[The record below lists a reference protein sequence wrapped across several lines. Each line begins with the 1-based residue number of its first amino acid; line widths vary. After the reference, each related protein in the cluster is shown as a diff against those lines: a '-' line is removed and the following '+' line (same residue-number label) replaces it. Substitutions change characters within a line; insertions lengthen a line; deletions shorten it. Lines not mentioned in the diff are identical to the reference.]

1 MWLRLGNQYNAS
13 DTTPQ
18 MVHIDTILQRVSSRI
33 LGRTVSKADR
43 SKFVWRLPQR
53 VNFPSL
59 YTSEKVSPN
68 LRDVSNMLLALEPPE
83 ANHKVWDKP
92 YEAVFI
98 HRPFD
103 LHLKSFRN
111 SYILWSHDDF
121 DNNMTVGYNQ
131 ALAAD
136 LQLLQPLQDVF
147 WTNKRGTERRI
158 GMVGRLDSP
167 HPFGHYRNHV
177 EELFGG
183 SDASKAN
190 SVPHIRKVAVMG
202 AFNPNLLHRMKA
214 EHDVDLYITGQ
225 VRPAALEVAKELNIA
240 VIAVGHERCEA
251 YGLQA
256 LASSLRLHIDDS
268 VQSEAMSELEV
279 DILLP
284 SKLSAVRCT

>member
-1 MWLRLGNQYNAS
+1 
-13 DTTPQ
+13 

-33 LGRTVSKADR
+33 LGKTVSQTDR

-59 YTSEKVSPN
+59 YASEKVPQN
-68 LRDVSNMLLALEPPE
+68 LRDVSHLLLALEPPE
-83 ANHKVWDKP
+83 DNHEVWDKP

-121 DNNMTVGYNQ
+121 DNNMTVGYNP

-147 WTNKRGTERRI
+147 WTNKRGVNRRI

-167 HPFGHYRNHV
+167 HPFGHYRSHV
-177 EELFGG
+177 EQLFGG
-183 SDASKAN
+183 SEASKAN
-190 SVPHIRKVAVMG
+190 NVPHIRNVAVMG

-240 VIAVGHERCEA
+240 VIAVGHQRCEA

-256 LASSLRLHIDDS
+256 LASSLNANVHDS
-268 VQSEAMSELEV
+268 VQSEAMSGLEV
-279 DILLP
+279 EILL
-284 SKLSAVRCT
+284 SNKVSAVR

>member
-1 MWLRLGNQYNAS
+1 
-13 DTTPQ
+13 

-33 LGRTVSKADR
+33 LGRTVSTADR

-59 YTSEKVSPN
+59 YASEKV
-68 LRDVSNMLLALEPPE
+68 LEVARDVSRMLLALEPPE
-83 ANHKVWDKP
+83 DNHEVWDKP

-121 DNNMTVGYNQ
+121 DNNMTVGYNP
-131 ALAAD
+131 ALAAE

-147 WTNKRGTERRI
+147 WTNRRGIERRI

-167 HPFGHYRNHV
+167 HPFGRYRSHV

-190 SVPHIRKVAVMG
+190 GVPHIRKVAVMG
-202 AFNPNLLHRMKA
+202 AFNPNLLQRMKS

-225 VRPAALEVAKELNIA
+225 VRAASLEVAKALNIA

-251 YGLQA
+251 YGLQS
-256 LASSLRLHIDDS
+256 LASSLKAHLDDS

-279 DILLP
+279 DIFLS
-284 SKLSAVRCT
+284 SKLSAVRCAQL

>member
-1 MWLRLGNQYNAS
+1 
-13 DTTPQ
+13 

-33 LGRTVSKADR
+33 LGRTVSTTDR

-53 VNFPSL
+53 TNFPSL
-59 YTSEKVSPN
+59 FASEKVPQN
-68 LRDVSNMLLALEPPE
+68 TRDVSHMLLALEPPDD
-83 ANHKVWDKP
+83 NHKVWDNN

-103 LHLKSFRN
+103 LHLRAFRN

-121 DNNMTVGYNQ
+121 DNNMTVGYNP

-136 LQLLQPLQDVF
+136 LQLLQPLEEVL
-147 WTNKRGTERRI
+147 WTNKRGVERRI

-167 HPFGHYRNHV
+167 HAFGAYRRQV
-177 EELFGG
+177 EDIFEG

-190 SVPHIRKVAVMG
+190 SVPHVRKVAVMG
-202 AFNPNLLHRMKA
+202 AFNPSLLHRMKS

-251 YGLQA
+251 YGLRS
-256 LASSLRLHIDDS
+256 LASSLTAHWDDS

-279 DILLP
+279 DILLS
-284 SKLSAVRCT
+284 SKLTAVRSTHVQTT

>member
-1 MWLRLGNQYNAS
+1 MVSLGNQQNAS
-13 DTTPQ
+13 ETAPQ

-33 LGRTVSKADR
+33 LGRVVSKPDR

-59 YTSEKVSPN
+59 YASEKLPSN
-68 LRDVSNMLLALEPPE
+68 LRDVGQMLLALEPPE
-83 ANHKVWDKP
+83 ENHEVWDKP

-167 HPFGHYRNHV
+167 HPFGHYRDHV

-190 SVPHIRKVAVMG
+190 SVPHIKTVAVMG
-202 AFNPNLLHRMKA
+202 AFNPKLLHRMKS

-225 VRPAALEVAKELNIA
+225 VRPAALEVAKELKIA

-251 YGLQA
+251 YGLQS
-256 LASSLRLHIDDS
+256 LASSLKLHVDDS
-268 VQSEAMSELEV
+268 VQFKAMSELKV

-284 SKLSAVRCT
+284 SGHSAVRCV